1 MQEYAI
7 VDIETTGGNAQSSAI
22 TEIAIIIYNGSKVVK
37 RWETLINPQKEI
49 PFNITVLT
57 GITNSMVSSAPVFD
71 EVAHQIYDLLH
82 NRIFVAHN
90 VNFDYSFI
98 HFQLQ
103 QAGLNWFA
111 RKLCTVRAA
120 RKILPGQPT
129 YSLGKLC
136 KALGI
141 PHENHHRAGGDADAT
156 LILLKQLL
164 QNDTHKEIDQLLKRR
179 VPQQNL
185 PPNLAVEEFEQLP
198 EKPGVYYFYNKEHKV
213 VYIGKAVNI
222 KKRVASHFSGNK
234 TTEQRQ
240 LFLKD
245 IYHISFEV
253 CGNELLALLL
263 ECSEIQKLWPIHN
276 KALKRFEPKF
286 GLYSYEARSG
296 YLYLTV
302 GKLAKHQ
309 SCDQVFH
316 SVQEGN
322 EMLRNL
328 SEQFAIDY
336 RFCKYATYQQ
346 ETVFGASHVENDLP
360 IAELHNKSI
369 QEALHFVSQQKA
381 SFFIIEKVRTINEY
395 SCVWVENGQFFG
407 MGYLSKEI
415 PVTNAMQIKD
425 TLIRYKSNQYL
436 MQLIMGYAAKN
447 PQKVH
452 QVSVIEQED

>member
-7 VDIETTGGNAQSSAI
+7 VDIETTGGNVQSSSI

-37 RWETLINPQKEI
+37 RWETLINPKKEI

-57 GITNSMVSSAPVFD
+57 GITNNMVSSAPVFN
-71 EVAHQIYDLLH
+71 EVAHQVYELL
-82 NRIFVAHN
+82 NGRIFVAHN
-90 VNFDYSFI
+90 VNFDYSFV
-98 HFQLQ
+98 HFQLL

-156 LILLKQLL
+156 LILLKQLI
-164 QNDTHKEIDQLLKRR
+164 QNDTHKEIEQLLKRR

-185 PPNLAVEEFEQLP
+185 PPNLAIEEFEQLP

-213 VYIGKAVNI
+213 IYIGKAVNL

-234 TTEQRQ
+234 ITEQRQ

-253 CGNELLALLL
+253 CGNELFALLY

-286 GLYSYEARSG
+286 GLYSYEARNG
-296 YLYLTV
+296 YLYLAV
-302 GKLAKHQ
+302 SKLAKNQ
-309 SCDQVFH
+309 RCDLVFH
-316 SVQEGN
+316 SIQEGN

-346 ETVFGASHVENDLP
+346 EKVLSTNHAENDLP
-360 IAELHNKSI
+360 TLELHNKSI
-369 QEALHFVSQQKA
+369 QEALLFVSQQKA
-381 SFFIIEKVRTINEY
+381 SFFIIEKGRTINEY

-415 PVTNAMQIKD
+415 PVTDAMQIKE

-436 MQLIMGYAAKN
+436 MQLIMGYATKN

-452 QVSVIEQED
+452 QVSVIAEEC